1 MDIKK
6 ALERVLE
13 LAEYTMLS
21 FKLDKK
27 SNIRFTEEEYET
39 YKKAMWMVTKYQKE
53 GFGTNETETEE

>member
-53 GFGTNETETEE
+53 GFGTNETKT